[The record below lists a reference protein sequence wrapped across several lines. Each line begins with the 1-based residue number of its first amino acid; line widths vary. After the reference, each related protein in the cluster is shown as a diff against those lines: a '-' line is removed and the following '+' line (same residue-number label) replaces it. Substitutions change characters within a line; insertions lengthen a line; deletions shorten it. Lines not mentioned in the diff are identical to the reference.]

1 MYDGPTILPEEA
13 VPLDLVE
20 ASEGGSGRS
29 AGQRDEWLI
38 CCGPHEP
45 LSGARL
51 RPWAERAGL
60 EPTEAAD
67 RIDARRPDG
76 TPAHSG
82 RHRSSGPVSL
92 FRAAYQDPE
101 DGTTGV
107 PGTLCVL

>member
-51 RPWAERAGL
+51 RPLG
-60 EPTEAAD
+60 
-67 RIDARRPDG
+67 
-76 TPAHSG
+76 
-82 RHRSSGPVSL
+82 
-92 FRAAYQDPE
+92 
-101 DGTTGV
+101 
-107 PGTLCVL
+107 